1 MALHQPVPP
10 GATIGILGGGQLGR
24 MIALAA
30 ARLGY
35 RCHIY
40 CPEPNS
46 PAAQVTADA
55 TVAAYDDQAALER
68 FAAAVDVVTLEFEN
82 VPLTAIE
89 TLGSMVPVR
98 PGARALEVAQD
109 RLVEKDFMRAIDV
122 PTTEYRRAESASDV
136 AAAAAELGT
145 PCVLKTTRLG
155 YDGKGQVRLDDAS
168 AADAAWAEMGGQIG
182 IVEAFVDFDC
192 EISVIVARGP
202 DGRMVPFCPV
212 ENRHVNHILDTTLA
226 PARVSDAVARQA
238 VDLASR
244 TTEALELIGLLAV
257 EMFVARDGSVLV
269 NEIAPRPHNS
279 GHWTIDACL
288 TSQFEQAVRA
298 ACGLPLG
305 SAERHADAKMK
316 NLLGDAVEGWPD
328 LLADPA
334 AKLHLY
340 GKSEARQ
347 GRKMGHVTWLKARS
361 D

>member
-1 MALHQPVPP
+1 MAVRQSVPP

-40 CPEPNS
+40 CPEPDS
-46 PAAQVTADA
+46 PAAQVAADA
-55 TVAAYDDQAALER
+55 TVAAYEDLAALER

-82 VPLTAIE
+82 VPLIALE
-89 TLGSMVPVR
+89 TLATVVPVR
-98 PGARALEVAQD
+98 PGVRALEVAQD
-109 RLVEKDFMRAIDV
+109 RLVEKDFLRANEV

-136 AAAAAELGT
+136 AAAVAELGA

-155 YDGKGQVRLDDAS
+155 YDGKGQVRIDS
-168 AADAAWAEMGGQIG
+168 ADSVETAWAEMAGQIG

-192 EISVIVARGP
+192 EISVIVARGQ
-202 DGRMVPFCPV
+202 DGEMVPFCPV
-212 ENRHVNHILDTTLA
+212 ENRHVNHILDTTIA
-226 PARVSDAVARQA
+226 PAPVSETVARHA

-244 TTEALELIGLLAV
+244 TAEALELVGLLAV
-257 EMFVARDGSVLV
+257 EMFVAGDGKVLV

-279 GHWTIDACL
+279 GHWTIDACQ

-298 ACGLPLG
+298 ACGLALG
-305 SAERHADAKMK
+305 SAERHADAEMK
-316 NLLGDAVEGWPD
+316 NLLGDAVERWPE
-328 LLADPA
+328 LLADPG

-340 GKSEARQ
+340 GKSEARP
-347 GRKMGHVTWLKARS
+347 GRKMGHVTWLKPRAA
-361 D
+361 

>member
-1 MALHQPVPP
+1 MSKHKPVPP
-10 GATIGILGGGQLGR
+10 GAMIGILGGGQLGR

-40 CPEPNS
+40 CPEPDS
-46 PAAQVTADA
+46 PAALVSAAA
-55 TVAAYDDQAALER
+55 TVAAYDDRDALGR

-82 VPLTAIE
+82 VPLGAIE
-89 TLGSMVPVR
+89 LLGAHVPVR

-109 RLVEKDFMRAIDV
+109 RVIEKDFMRAIGV
-122 PTTEYRRAESASDV
+122 PTTEYRRAESAGDV
-136 AAAAAELGT
+136 ATAVAEMGA

-155 YDGKGQVRLDDAS
+155 YDGKGQVRLDSADDAEAS
-168 AADAAWAEMGGQIG
+168 WAEMAGPVG

-202 DGRMVPFCPV
+202 DGEVAPYCPV
-212 ENRHVNHILDTTLA
+212 ENRHVNHILDTTIA
-226 PARVSDAVARQA
+226 PANVNDTVARDA
-238 VDLASR
+238 IDIA
-244 TTEALELIGLLAV
+244 THAAEALELVGLLAV
-257 EMFVARDGSVLV
+257 EMFVARDGTVMV

-279 GHWTIDACL
+279 GHWTIDACV

-305 SAERHADAKMK
+305 SPERHSDAKMK
-316 NLLGDAVEGWPD
+316 NLLGDAADGWPA

-334 AKLHLY
+334 VKLHLY
-340 GKSEARQ
+340 GKTEARP
-347 GRKMGHVTWLKARS
+347 GRKMGHVTRLSPRTP
-361 D
+361 